1 MVPFEKNMA
10 PELPRH
16 GLKMVG
22 IVAATLFAAFL
33 VHSYTKERADE
44 LTRMKE
50 TFDQQIAEARE
61 RLEYRPEVLTG
72 LLGLPL
78 PDSCDENGTM
88 SDNGDAHCASLD
100 GYRVWRTGGYTR
112 FGSVSFFETVQEALK
127 VRPDYLYGQDR
138 ADYQVNASMDWEAA
152 RKALDSFR
160 EASLAKLT
168 AVDSEDLHVLTADE
182 IDYLRNRVK

>member
-1 MVPFEKNMA
+1 MA
-10 PELPRH
+10 R
-16 GLKMVG
+16 

-33 VHSYTKERADE
+33 VHSYAERERADE
-44 LTRMKE
+44 LTRLKE
-50 TFDQQIAEARE
+50 TFDQQIAEAKE

-88 SDNGDAHCASLD
+88 NNSGDAHCATLD

-112 FGSVSFFETVQEALK
+112 LGSVTFFETVQEALK
-127 VRPDYLYGQDR
+127 VRSDYLYGQDR
-138 ADYQVNASMDWEAA
+138 SDYQVNASMDWETT
-152 RKALDSFR
+152 RKALNSFR

-168 AVDSEDLHVLTADE
+168 SVDSEDLHVMTTDE
-182 IDYLRNRVK
+182 IDYIRNRAK